1 MRPQLWPCRN
11 PAGILC
17 RRLALP
23 AVRLPMHSPWA
34 PDVLR
39 YLTRRQA
46 CGRELKVRAYHS
58 DEVRV
63 VQQAGD
69 V

>member
-1 MRPQLWPCRN
+1 
-11 PAGILC
+11 
-17 RRLALP
+17 
-23 AVRLPMHSPWA
+23 MHSPWA